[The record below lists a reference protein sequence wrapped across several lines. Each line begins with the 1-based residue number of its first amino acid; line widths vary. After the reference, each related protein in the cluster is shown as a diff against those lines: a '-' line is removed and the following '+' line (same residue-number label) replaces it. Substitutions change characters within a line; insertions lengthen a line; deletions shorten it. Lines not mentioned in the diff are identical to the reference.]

1 MVGVASSNLVAP
13 TKFGRKIKHLAVT
26 PGAFFVCGLAGHV
39 AQSSGALLL
48 NLSNLFPSLVRA
60 LTLVC
65 ALWLTGLQVHADGLI
80 HHGPRMDIQIERGSE
95 RLSIFKVN
103 QLRQGDKVLV
113 KPVQASLAKGD
124 WVLMLGRISP
134 AGNEVATKA
143 FDLARL
149 DGYAELE
156 MTANDQ
162 VPVIL
167 LAPQLRN
174 MFGLY
179 TSFLESELLL
189 KEVIQSDPQRF
200 YDLQKVDQVNQAIT
214 ALTQGLD
221 QMVVNRSPEQA
232 IAEAKAMAFKFGVNQ
247 VDPDCFKGNAVNTQ
261 CVALS
266 IVANKDFVLPT
277 SSDLGMLVGS
287 KGAADL
293 TKFLT
298 DKLGVFSDAGDFLSH
313 KFRDQY
319 DFATTFGRPLSGT
332 LQTELFSLARFRNGH
347 IKTAYVYVP
356 AWFKAAAPMLSADVT
371 RPACFMDEE
380 VRLLVVGRLPVANYW
395 HAWVL
400 SVQSPQ
406 HSSTLSLTDV
416 TLHPERGVFKFKM
429 PAPLPESLLGSGDV
443 TLQLRGRVGFDA
455 VELPPFTM
463 ALPVRGDVSAGLQG
477 AGSLVA
483 GERGELSLGLAQGAA
498 CIDGMS
504 LKLTDGTVVTSSLDA
519 PHKLAVDL
527 SQSAPGPVSL
537 TVRIKGAPAQTLP
550 LRVLAARAQ
559 VLSVEHAELDDFMVV
574 TGRQL
579 SRLASLKWDGGAC
592 QPREMRSLADGKEQL
607 TMACNVD
614 LRNQSLLPQSVV
626 LHHQN
631 DEPAPLKVRLL
642 KSAAAPRVALAASPN
657 ALLVRPSAKALQWGL
672 KPQEEF
678 VSDDSGLSMLL
689 QTVDGYVPGKGSY
702 TLQLRFVDDP
712 VTAKKPIT
720 APLMADLVHKE
731 LRTRQPVRFKGAEL
745 PSVINPLE
753 FRVLHD
759 ASGLFS
765 RWMPLGRAVLMLPE
779 ISSIS
784 CAPQTGRVWLHGTQL
799 DLVDGARFMDPAAK
813 PAALDAA
820 QLEPCPDG
828 LCLSLPS
835 PERQH
840 KLFVSLGWVSQRVF
854 PVDVGAVN
862 ACKAP

>member
-1 MVGVASSNLVAP
+1 VL
-13 TKFGRKIKHLAVT
+13 FCFWR
-26 PGAFFVCGLAGHV
+26 AGHI

-48 NLSNLFPSLVRA
+48 KLFKLNCCLSRA
-60 LTLVC
+60 LVWIC
-65 ALWLTGLQVHADGLI
+65 ALWLTGLNAHADGLI
-80 HHGPRMDIQIERGSE
+80 HHGPRLDIQVQRGTD
-95 RLSIFKVN
+95 RLSIFQVN

-113 KPVQASLAKGD
+113 KPVQSSLAKGD

-149 DGYAELE
+149 EGYAELE
-156 MTANDQ
+156 MTGNEQ

-214 ALTQGLD
+214 ALTLGLD
-221 QMVVNRSPEQA
+221 QMVVNRNPEQA
-232 IAEAKAMAFKFGVNQ
+232 IAAAKAMAFKFGVSQ
-247 VDPDCFKGNAVNTQ
+247 VEPDCFKGNAVNTQ

-266 IVANKDFVLPT
+266 IVANKNFVLPT
-277 SSDLGMLVGS
+277 SSDLGVLMGS

-298 DKLGVFSDAGDFLSH
+298 DKLGVFSDASDFLTH

-319 DFATTFGRPLSGT
+319 DFATTFGRPLAGSQ
-332 LQTELFSLARFRNGH
+332 QTELFSLARFRNGH

-356 AWFKAAAPMLSADVT
+356 AWFKSSAPLLSADLT
-371 RPACFMDEE
+371 RPACFLGEE
-380 VRLLVVGRLPVANYW
+380 VRVRAAGLLPVANYW
-395 HAWVL
+395 HSWVL

-406 HSSTLSLTDV
+406 SSRPNLTLTDV
-416 TLHPERGVFKFKM
+416 TFHPERGVFKFKL
-429 PAPLPESLLGSGDV
+429 PTPLPESLLGSGDV
-443 TLQLRGRVGFDA
+443 TLQLHGRFGFDP

-463 ALPVRGDVSAGLQG
+463 ALPARGDVSAGLHG

-483 GERGELSLGLAQGAA
+483 GERGELSLDLAQGAA
-498 CIDGMS
+498 CIDGMV
-504 LKLTDGTVVTSSLDA
+504 LNMADGMVVTSSQDA

-527 SQSAPGPVSL
+527 GRSPPGPVSL
-537 TVRIKGAPAQTLP
+537 TIRIKGTPVQTLS
-550 LRVLAARAQ
+550 LRVLEARAQ
-559 VLSVEHAELDDFMVV
+559 VLSVEHAELDDFMIV
-574 TGRQL
+574 TGRHL
-579 SRLASLKWDGGAC
+579 SRLASLSWEGGVC
-592 QPREMRSLADGKEQL
+592 HPLETRTLTDGKEQL

-614 LRNQSLLPQSVV
+614 VRNQSVLPQNVV

-631 DEPAPLKVRLL
+631 DEPGPLNLRLL
-642 KSAAAPRVALAASPN
+642 KTAAAPRVALATAPN

-672 KPQEEF
+672 RSQEEF
-678 VSDDSGLSMLL
+678 FSDDSGLSLLL
-689 QTVDGYVPGKGSY
+689 QTVEGYVPGKGGY

-712 VTAKKPIT
+712 LTAKKPIS

-779 ISSIS
+779 ITSIS
-784 CAPQTGRVWLHGTQL
+784 CAPQSGRVWLHGTQL
-799 DLVDGARFMDPAAK
+799 DLVNGAQFLDSAAK
-813 PAALDAA
+813 PAVLDAA

-828 LCLSLPS
+828 LCLSLPT

-840 KLFVSLGWVSQRVF
+840 KLFLSLGWVSQRVF
-854 PVDVGAVN
+854 SVDGGVVGD
-862 ACKAP
+862 CKSP